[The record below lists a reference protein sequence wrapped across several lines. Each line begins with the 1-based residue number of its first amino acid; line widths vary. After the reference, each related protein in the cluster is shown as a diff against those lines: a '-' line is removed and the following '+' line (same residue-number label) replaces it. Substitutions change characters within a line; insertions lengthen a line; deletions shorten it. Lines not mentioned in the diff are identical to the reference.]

1 MIWESLYFNKVA
13 SLRRCRMNKVR
24 ELTLH
29 LEERIFLAKK
39 YSQQM
44 QMPYLGKDIGVC
56 EEGSVA
62 GAGR

>member
-1 MIWESLYFNKVA
+1 
-13 SLRRCRMNKVR
+13 MNKVR